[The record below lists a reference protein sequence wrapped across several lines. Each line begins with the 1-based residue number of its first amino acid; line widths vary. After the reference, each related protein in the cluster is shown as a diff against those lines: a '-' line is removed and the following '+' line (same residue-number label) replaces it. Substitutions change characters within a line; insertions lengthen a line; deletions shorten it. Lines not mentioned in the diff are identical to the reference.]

1 MIRRLVIFL
10 VRKKLGL
17 RLYECFRFDNQK
29 TDAVYCFTEHELLKE
44 RNGVIEASG
53 VSLNWLLHDD
63 CKIIKCTEED
73 TKNESC

>member
-1 MIRRLVIFL
+1 MNRLIRRLVIFL

-29 TDAVYCFTEHELLKE
+29 TDAIYCFSRHEILKDWC
-44 RNGVIEASG
+44 GIVQASS

-63 CKIIKCTEED
+63 CKIIKLTEED
-73 TKNESC
+73 MT